1 VKFWKRAVWIKTDHP
16 PPPPSGSGRDAWE
29 RLASNQPTKQNMEN
43 IPPGF
48 HLGVKEVHGSAA
60 GEGAAVKS
68 AAAVELGRRNAGRP
82 KTVTPE
88 RREQLVKQAA
98 VARAAKVVVA
108 KPQAESPTENS
119 APASPAESP
128 AEKTVL
134 APKIVVVKAKKEVI
148 RR

>member
-1 VKFWKRAVWIKTDHP
+1 
-16 PPPPSGSGRDAWE
+16 
-29 RLASNQPTKQNMEN
+29 MEN

-48 HLGVKEVHGSAA
+48 HLGTREVHGSAA

-68 AAAVELGRRNAGRP
+68 AAAVELGRRNAGRS

-98 VARAAKVVVA
+98 IARAAKVVVQKPA
-108 KPQAESPTENS
+108 PTAPQAESPTEK
-119 APASPAESP
+119 PADSP
-128 AEKTVL
+128 AEKTIL
-134 APKIVVVKAKKEVI
+134 APKIVVVQAKKEVI

>member
-1 VKFWKRAVWIKTDHP
+1 
-16 PPPPSGSGRDAWE
+16 
-29 RLASNQPTKQNMEN
+29 MEN
-43 IPPGF
+43 TIPPGF
-48 HLGVKEVHGSAA
+48 HLGTKEVHGSIA

-98 VARAAKVVVA
+98 VARAAKVVVQ
-108 KPQAESPTENS
+108 KPAPTATQAESQTETL
-119 APASPAESP
+119 AESP
-128 AEKTVL
+128 SEKTVL
-134 APKIVVVKAKKEVI
+134 APKIVVIQAKKEVI

>member
-1 VKFWKRAVWIKTDHP
+1 
-16 PPPPSGSGRDAWE
+16 
-29 RLASNQPTKQNMEN
+29 MEN
-43 IPPGF
+43 SPPGF
-48 HLGVKEVHGSAA
+48 HLGTKEVHGSIA

-98 VARAAKVVVA
+98 VARAAKIVVQ
-108 KPQAESPTENS
+108 KPAPTPTAPAPSTAPTDPTTAPLAESPTG
-119 APASPAESP
+119 
-128 AEKTVL
+128 KTVL
-134 APKIVVVKAKKEVI
+134 APKITVVQAKKEVI

>member
-1 VKFWKRAVWIKTDHP
+1 
-16 PPPPSGSGRDAWE
+16 
-29 RLASNQPTKQNMEN
+29 MEN

-48 HLGVKEVHGSAA
+48 HLGVKEVHGSIA

-82 KTVTPE
+82 KTVTPA
-88 RREQLVKQAA
+88 RLEQLRAQAA
-98 VARAAKVVVA
+98 VARAAKVVVQ
-108 KPQAESPTENS
+108 KPAPT
-119 APASPAESP
+119 APQAESP

-134 APKIVVVKAKKEVI
+134 APKIVVVQAKKEVI

>member
-1 VKFWKRAVWIKTDHP
+1 
-16 PPPPSGSGRDAWE
+16 
-29 RLASNQPTKQNMEN
+29 MEN
-43 IPPGF
+43 TIPPGF
-48 HLGVKEVHGSAA
+48 HFGTKEVHGSIA

-88 RREQLVKQAA
+88 RLEQLRAQAA

-108 KPQAESPTENS
+108 KPQAESPTEK
-119 APASPAESP
+119 PAESP

-134 APKIVVVKAKKEVI
+134 APKIVVVQAKKEVI

>member
-1 VKFWKRAVWIKTDHP
+1 MFLTIPLPRLPAPVGMR
-16 PPPPSGSGRDAWE
+16 GSGWPVTSPR
-29 RLASNQPTKQNMEN
+29 KQNMEN

-48 HLGVKEVHGSAA
+48 HLGTKEVHGSIA

-68 AAAVELGRRNAGRP
+68 AAAVELGRRNAGRS
-82 KTVTPE
+82 KTVTPA
-88 RREQLVKQAA
+88 RLEQLRAQAA

-119 APASPAESP
+119 ASASSADSP
-128 AEKTVL
+128 SEKTVL
-134 APKIVVVKAKKEVI
+134 APKITVVQAKKEVI

>member
-1 VKFWKRAVWIKTDHP
+1 
-16 PPPPSGSGRDAWE
+16 
-29 RLASNQPTKQNMEN
+29 MEN

-48 HLGVKEVHGSAA
+48 HLGVKEVHGAAA

-98 VARAAKVVVA
+98 VARAAKIVVA
-108 KPQAESPTENS
+108 KPQAESLTANS
-119 APASPAESP
+119 TPAPLAESP
-128 AEKTVL
+128 TGKTVF
-134 APKIVVVKAKKEVI
+134 ATKITVVQAKKEVI